1 MGQKYEIR
9 TNHIVSFE
17 MEIKLQYKNCEIIIK
32 RNNKV
37 YVINSII
44 ISKKGYIVEISE
56 TFLSK
61 NRIYPHLIDYL
72 NNVICQDLEMVYQ
85 KLINKAAFVDKI
97 ELS

>member
-1 MGQKYEIR
+1 MGQKYEIK

-17 MEIKLQYKNCEIIIK
+17 MEVKLQYKDCEIIIK
-32 RNNKV
+32 KNDRI
-37 YVINSII
+37 YIINSII

-61 NRIYPHLIDYL
+61 NRIYSHLTDYL